1 MESFRFLVL
10 TFIAA
15 LCTMPCYAQYEKY
28 YQVNNS
34 TYITTIPNAELYE
47 LSSSDVNQYVNNSHS
62 TKSRVII
69 YTTNCKKKKI
79 NKSQQLRVVR
89 YTNTSTQQ
97 DFNAYIVEY
106 KDKFWIVLNSHVKDN
121 TLLKERSAKMLK
133 DKENLEFLRK
143 SLNSR
148 LDSLNPKRDSL
159 EKTYNKLISKYKKEC
174 TDSLM
179 RHQYIKAQ
187 IPQIVDSLVAIKKA
201 EEEAKANRAYNSWLK
216 KQPASTQRAM
226 KAISITEYGL
236 CEPNYVGGCDFYLSY
251 INNSSKTIKYLYWTG
266 IAYNRVNDLAYCE
279 IRRSAVC
286 NGWEQGP
293 IEPQEEGGGEWS
305 CVIYNNWAE
314 TMKLTNIRI
323 EYMDGTSLN
332 IAEADI
338 KRMLK
343 QPEIEVAE
351 VDANAI
357 KSRLYAE
364 TQCSEK
370 VALWNERLTS
380 LNRQTFYEGPRAK
393 VMNDNSYKD
402 VWAQLHG
409 LVSRKNDLQTEIDSI
424 KNEVEE
430 FDKQIECFGQ
440 FIEFKSSYST
450 TATSSDQYT
459 SSSRSSSSSNSYNKP
474 KSEKKTKNPFVTV
487 GLEGSIEGMQS
498 FSTGWGASMRI
509 GRFNSLFNVTIGAKY
524 QYTGHKEHIWYVY
537 SDSKYNV
544 YSGDADYR
552 QRAHQLVIPINL
564 NLNVYRD
571 DTFAYYF
578 GIGYEHGLL
587 SATTRNYE
595 NMSPDFNTY
604 HLFESGDCYDIVN
617 ISTPSRTVT
626 FQTGIAGRH
635 YEFKVY
641 YKLYAN
647 AKRFSNGDKGALGTA
662 FTYYF

>member
-1 MESFRFLVL
+1 MKSFRFLIF

-15 LCTMPCYAQYEKY
+15 LCTMPCSAQYEKY

-34 TYITTIPNAELYE
+34 TYVTTTPNAELYE
-47 LSSSDVNQYVNNSHS
+47 LSSSDVDQYVNNSYS
-62 TKSRVII
+62 TKSREII
-69 YTTNCKKKKI
+69 DTSNCKKKKI
-79 NKSQQLRVVR
+79 KKSQQLRVVR

-106 KDKFWIVLNSHVKDN
+106 KDKFWILLNSYVKDN

-133 DKENLEFLRK
+133 DKEDLEFLRK
-143 SLNSR
+143 ALNSQ
-148 LDSLNPKRDSL
+148 LDSLNQKRDDL
-159 EKTYNKLISKYKKEC
+159 EKEYNKLISKYKKEC
-174 TDSLM
+174 TDSL
-179 RHQYIKAQ
+179 RRYQYIKAQ

-201 EEEAKANRAYNSWLK
+201 EEEAKANKAYNSWFK

-226 KAISITEYGL
+226 KAITITEYGL

-266 IAYNRVNDLAYCE
+266 VAYNRVNDLAYCE

-286 NGWEQGP
+286 KGWEQGP
-293 IEPQEEGGGEWS
+293 IEPLEEGGGEWS

-338 KRMLK
+338 NRMLNE
-343 QPEIEVAE
+343 PEIEVAE
-351 VDANAI
+351 VDASAI
-357 KSRLYAE
+357 KNRLFAE

-370 VALWNERLTS
+370 VALWNERLTR
-380 LNRQTFYEGPRAK
+380 LNQNTFYEGPRAK
-393 VMNDNSYKD
+393 AMNDNSYKD
-402 VWAQLHG
+402 VWTQLQD
-409 LVSRKNDLQTEIDSI
+409 LVSRKNNLQPEINNI
-424 KNEVEE
+424 KNEVKK
-430 FDKQIECFGQ
+430 FDKQIESFEQ
-440 FIEFKSSYST
+440 FIEFKSSHST
-450 TATSSDQYT
+450 TNSSYQYT
-459 SSSRSSSSSNSYNKP
+459 SSNSSYSSSSSYNKP

-487 GLEGSIEGMQS
+487 GLEGSIEGLKS

-524 QYTGHKEHIWYVY
+524 QYTGCKEHVWYVY
-537 SDSKYNV
+537 SDSNYRV
-544 YSGDADYR
+544 YSGDADYK
-552 QRAHQLVIPINL
+552 QQAHQLVIPINL

-571 DTFAYYF
+571 DTFAYYL

-595 NMSPDFNTY
+595 NMSSDFNTY
-604 HLFESGDCYDIVN
+604 HLFESDDYYDIVN
-617 ISTPSRTVT
+617 ISTPSRTVI

-647 AKRFSNGDKGALGTA
+647 AKRFPNGDKGALGTA